1 MISSKWGRTL
11 MVWVTDGITPG
22 YRQSDDRRVL
32 PHPE

>member
-1 MISSKWGRTL
+1 MSVTAASL

-22 YRQSDDRRVL
+22 YRAGDDRGVL